1 VPAVAISIPRRC
13 RATTTNLRM
22 GPVPTPYPPPN
33 SSGMNT
39 YENQG
44 EGGAPSRTFSGS
56 GSLFLAPSDLGEGC
70 TRGNSS
76 SYFSI
81 ASALLPRTTWVGG
94 AIVNIRGVYPGR
106 FCGTPGVEVASNLRR
121 RSLRI
126 PICFFRTNRE
136 LPTPN
141 SRRAVFSL
149 PPYFL
154 TSLPSP
160 PPPSAPLTAPL
171 ALCYPYNAAKIA
183 QFRVVTSRMAP
194 DTKHLEVTLETQVE
208 SVNLAEEM
216 CLRLAEAAGF
226 GEDECYRI
234 GMSVR
239 EGVINAFHYGNKE
252 KPEKKIHLAV
262 DLTPEKMI
270 IHVTDEGT
278 GFVLKDVPDPLA
290 EENLLS
296 TSGRGIFL
304 MRAFMD
310 EFDVVKAQTG
320 GAEIVMSKRL
330 PNQDSPQANGSHG
343 SAPHREA

>member
-1 VPAVAISIPRRC
+1 
-13 RATTTNLRM
+13 M
-22 GPVPTPYPPPN
+22 
-33 SSGMNT
+33 
-39 YENQG
+39 
-44 EGGAPSRTFSGS
+44 
-56 GSLFLAPSDLGEGC
+56 
-70 TRGNSS
+70 
-76 SYFSI
+76 
-81 ASALLPRTTWVGG
+81 
-94 AIVNIRGVYPGR
+94 
-106 FCGTPGVEVASNLRR
+106 
-121 RSLRI
+121 
-126 PICFFRTNRE
+126 
-136 LPTPN
+136 
-141 SRRAVFSL
+141 
-149 PPYFL
+149 
-154 TSLPSP
+154 
-160 PPPSAPLTAPL
+160 
-171 ALCYPYNAAKIA
+171 
-183 QFRVVTSRMAP
+183 VTSRMAP

-270 IHVTDEGT
+270 IHVTDEGA
-278 GFVLKDVPDPLA
+278 GFKLSDVPDPLA

-310 EFDVVKAQTG
+310 EFEVVPARTG

-330 PNQDSPQANGSHG
+330 PGPGSPEANGNGSGGHG